1 MVLFGLDGKRTW
13 DGMFKSEEQKMKEYK
28 NQVAEQA
35 ENDFIQGSKLRANLD
50 EAEYDEMTAHK
61 LARLYNTVLSKQTES
76 KILKVVKIDTQAEI
90 REMKERALMGLED
103 KPAPYNQLMLKN
115 KPTTLLIEDKEEIP
129 MLESYEYDID
139 DYNKKDI
146 ENYMRGNTPFGTFQ
160 GIKNKHGVQ
169 NLNKDLLFKYAL
181 ENNLLQYIKKK
192 N

>member
-90 REMKERALMGLED
+90 REMKERNLMSLED

-115 KPTTLLIEDKEEIP
+115 KPTTLLIESGSEGESETP
-129 MLESYEYDID
+129 MLDAPKFYIE
-139 DYNKKDI
+139 DY
-146 ENYMRGNTPFGTFQ
+146 RGNDLYALIQQNMPYGTL
-160 GIKNKHGVQ
+160 GNIKKTNG
-169 NLNKDLLFKYAL
+169 NLNKTTLFNYAVA
-181 ENNLLQYIKKK
+181 NNLL
-192 N
+192 

>member
-1 MVLFGLDGKRTW
+1 MRNKKSILPIISAFDGIY
-13 DGMFKSEEQKMKEYK
+13 KSNEDKMSEYNK
-28 NQVAEQA
+28 QLALQA
-35 ENDFIQGSKLRANLD
+35 ENNLKQGLKLRAYLD
-50 EAEYDEMTAHK
+50 DEEYDELTASKMAK
-61 LARLYNTVLSKQTES
+61 LYGSFIAKTKENKVPEITSK
-76 KILKVVKIDTQAEI
+76 KLEI
-90 REMKERALMGLED
+90 ELNDERRNRQNEMQNMGMED
-103 KPAPYNQLMLKN
+103 KPMLK
-115 KPTTLLIEDKEEIP
+115 
-129 MLESYEYDID
+129 SYEYDID